1 MGRFWLLGMYMY
13 KIHILL
19 TLTIEVVVES
29 SYLISL
35 LQLETK
41 HDKTVQNDPLSADCL
56 ISNPSTNTAPLPA
69 LTRCQLKLLNVNI
82 TGGDLWTPA
91 NGELLLPLKI
101 HYSDTKFTKILLINQ
116 TTHTWVW

>member
-1 MGRFWLLGMYMY
+1 MYIHFTNVSACVGRFWFGMYMY

-19 TLTIEVVVES
+19 TLTIEVVES

-82 TGGDLWTPA
+82 TGGDL
-91 NGELLLPLKI
+91 
-101 HYSDTKFTKILLINQ
+101 
-116 TTHTWVW
+116 